1 MSFVLY
7 VKQPLPSTPPFKLGS
22 ICIFQ
27 RYYGPLW
34 IIIVAMVIGQVVT
47 MRLHYKQVEALTC
60 SDHLILSCIY
70 SRPKRCYSVNATHR
84 KWRQVWLWNVF
95 LSTLNMWCNGRC
107 NVWVLQS
114 FWTVEI
120 KILLFLPWINILGVL
135 FATLNRLMICMHIY
149 P

>member
-1 MSFVLY
+1 MVCENYGEGRGGGRTFQNCLKQCCLRIVARFSFCDLTLCLPVFANSWIISKRDGETFVPGVTMSFVLY

-84 KWRQVWLWNVF
+84 KWR
-95 LSTLNMWCNGRC
+95 
-107 NVWVLQS
+107 
-114 FWTVEI
+114 
-120 KILLFLPWINILGVL
+120 
-135 FATLNRLMICMHIY
+135 
-149 P
+149 